1 MLRIYSQSL
10 GCPKNRVDTERLL
23 GSLGKPSLGEP
34 VLTVSEPEEADL
46 VFINTCAFIGPAVEE
61 SVRTIVQMAA
71 DLEDLPERPFFV
83 VGGCLP
89 GRYGVAELAGE
100 IPEVDLWLHAADV
113 DAWPAML
120 ADALKLKNAE
130 PGRLLSTGPSYAWLK
145 IGEGCRH
152 RCSFCTIPSIR
163 GPHVSAPAE
172 ALETEARALL
182 EQGVKELV
190 LVAQDVTAWG
200 SERTG
205 GRGDLRPLLEA
216 VCCPCPVWNVCASMY
231 LYPAGLT
238 DDLLSFLA
246 SAGKP
251 FVPYFDMPLQH
262 ADPDILGRMGRPF
275 ARDPQLA
282 VDRIRRHFPGS
293 GPAHH
298 ADHGISR
305 RNGRPFRQTG

>member
-61 SVRTIVQMAA
+61 SVRTIVQMDA

-100 IPEVDLWLHAADV
+100 IPEVDLWLHAAGG
-113 DAWPAML
+113 DACAAML
-120 ADALKLKNAE
+120 AEARKLKNAE

-205 GRGDLRPLLEA
+205 GRGDLRPLLERLL
-216 VCCPCPVWNVCASMY
+216 PLPGLERLRLMY

-238 DDLLSFLA
+238 DDLLYFGQAVCALFRHAA
-246 SAGKP
+246 SACRSGYSRTHGAP
-251 FVPYFDMPLQH
+251 V
-262 ADPDILGRMGRPF
+262 R
-275 ARDPQLA
+275 ARSPTCGGS
-282 VDRIRRHFPGS
+282 HPPPFPGS